1 VPTFSE
7 AAALDGLDAVTAKAA
22 VSAASRMPLP
32 SKLITA
38 WRSGLC
44 LASLIK
50 LLQSQRPDLAT
61 ALNDRIKGWLTQDC
75 DRSTAEC
82 LVLFVLVNLRRD
94 WHVAAK
100 SPGAFLMA
108 LLQHRAALISG
119 SGMARKLLETARNF
133 PNVAVYI
140 DSDVLQVS

>member
-1 VPTFSE
+1 
-7 AAALDGLDAVTAKAA
+7 
-22 VSAASRMPLP
+22 MPLP
-32 SKLITA
+32 SKLINA

-50 LLQSQRPDLAT
+50 LLQAQRPDLAT

-108 LLQHRAALISG
+108 LLQHRAALIGG
-119 SGMARKLLETARNF
+119 SGMGRKLLETARNF

-140 DSDVLQVS
+140 DSDVLQVRASCVAAAALTRFTCMYCLYLLYVV